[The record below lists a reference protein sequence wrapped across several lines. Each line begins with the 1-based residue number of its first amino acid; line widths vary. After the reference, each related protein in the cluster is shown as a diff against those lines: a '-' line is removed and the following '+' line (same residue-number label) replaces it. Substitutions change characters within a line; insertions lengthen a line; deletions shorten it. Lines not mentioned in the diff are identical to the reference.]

1 MAKSNHT
8 FTQEELVVI
17 FLLVLIYPVGLIL
30 MWAWGLWSKNVRWL
44 ISLPAVLLCVLP
56 IVLALLSSMSSSGY

>member
-44 ISLPAVLLCVLP
+44 ISLPVVLFVLVM
-56 IVLALLSSMSSSGY
+56 VLALLGSMSSSGY

>member
-44 ISLPAVLLCVLP
+44 ISLPVVLLCVLP